1 MGKYAD
7 KMGQCELKTAFLFP
21 GQASQ
26 KVGMGKDL
34 FESSKLAKKYFKT
47 ANEIMGFDFSK
58 IIFDGP
64 KNELTKTI
72 YTQPAIYLVSVILGK
87 LLINKGV
94 LPVCCA
100 GHSLGE
106 YSAFTIAGAFDFQSG
121 FELVKLRAES
131 MQLAS
136 EKRGGTMAAVLGLN
150 DDKVNEICNNY
161 NEGTVVV
168 ANYNCNGQVVI
179 SGDINSI
186 KSILEPLKNAGAIKV
201 IKLNVGGAFHSPL
214 MSPAKKALSNKLKDT
229 LIKDISIP
237 VYANFSSMPVMKS
250 SEILISLVNQ
260 LDNPVYWHM
269 SIKKMKNENID
280 TVIEVGPGKVLQ
292 ALNRR
297 IDSSLKI
304 IGVESY
310 NQIDEFN
317 YA

>member
-1 MGKYAD
+1 M
-7 KMGQCELKTAFLFP
+7 KTAFLFP

-34 FESSKLAKKYFKT
+34 FESSKLAKKYFNT

-64 KNELTKTI
+64 KNELTKTV

-87 LLINKGV
+87 LLIQKGI

-106 YSAFTIAGAFDFQSG
+106 YSAFTIANAFDFQSG

-136 EKRGGTMAAVLGLN
+136 EKRDGSMAAVLGLN
-150 DDKVNEICNNY
+150 DDKVNEICNNCDK
-161 NEGTVVV
+161 GTVVI

-179 SGDINSI
+179 SGDVNSI
-186 KSILEPLKNAGAIKV
+186 KSISGPLKDAGAIRV
-201 IKLNVGGAFHSPL
+201 IELSVGGAFHSPL
-214 MSPAKKALSNKLKDT
+214 MSPAKKALSDKLKNT
-229 LIKDISIP
+229 LIKDTSLP
-237 VYANFSSMPVMKS
+237 VYVNFSSMPVMKS
-250 SEILISLVNQ
+250 TDILNSLINQ

-269 SIKKMKNENID
+269 SIRKMKDENID

-292 ALNRR
+292 TLNKR

-304 IGVESY
+304 MGVESY

>member
-1 MGKYAD
+1 M
-7 KMGQCELKTAFLFP
+7 KTAFLFP

-34 FESSKLAKKYFKT
+34 FESSKLAKKYFNT

-64 KNELTKTI
+64 KNELTKTV

-87 LLINKGV
+87 LLIQKGI

-106 YSAFTIAGAFDFQSG
+106 YSAFTIANAFDFQSG

-136 EKRGGTMAAVLGLN
+136 EKRDGSMAAVLGLN
-150 DDKVNEICNNY
+150 DDKVNEICNNCDK
-161 NEGTVVV
+161 GTVVI

-179 SGDINSI
+179 SGDVNSI
-186 KSILEPLKNAGAIKV
+186 KSISGPLKDAGAIRV
-201 IKLNVGGAFHSPL
+201 IELSVGGAFHSPL
-214 MSPAKKALSNKLKDT
+214 MSPAKKALSDKLKNT
-229 LIKDISIP
+229 LIKDTSLP
-237 VYANFSSMPVMKS
+237 VYVNFSSMPVMKS
-250 SEILISLVNQ
+250 TDILNSLINQ

-269 SIKKMKNENID
+269 SIRKMKDENID

-292 ALNRR
+292 TLNKR
-297 IDSSLKI
+297 IDSSSKI
-304 IGVESY
+304 MGVESY